1 LHGEMTR
8 IMSNPELQQKITNL
22 GLIPL
27 NPPSIPE
34 TEAYVKS
41 ETAKWGKLVKSLGL
55 EGSQ

>member
-1 LHGEMTR
+1 MGR
-8 IMSNPELQQKITNL
+8 IMSSPEIQQKITNL